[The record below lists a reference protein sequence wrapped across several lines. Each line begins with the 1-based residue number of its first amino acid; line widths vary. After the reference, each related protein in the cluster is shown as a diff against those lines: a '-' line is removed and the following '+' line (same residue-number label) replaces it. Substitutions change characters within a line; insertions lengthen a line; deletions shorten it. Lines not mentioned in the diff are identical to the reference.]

1 MGEIFPNWVIRWRV
15 AILLASALLVVV
27 VVSGVRYIE
36 FSNDYRVYF
45 SEDNPQLKTFE
56 ALQNVYSKTDNVLFA
71 VAPKDGQV
79 FSRKTLASVEWLTA
93 QAWKLPYASRVD
105 SVTNFQHTRAR
116 GDELVVS
123 DLVSNART
131 MSPRALEQA
140 RQVTVSEPLL
150 ARQLISPAADVT
162 GVNVTIGLPGKSL
175 DEVPE
180 VMAAARKLADVL
192 RAQNPD
198 VDVYLTGA
206 VPIDNAFGEQA
217 RRDIATLTP
226 IMYGVILL
234 MTFLILRSLSGT
246 FAVMIVVSLS
256 TLLAIGLTGWFGIQ
270 ITPPSAGAPTVILT
284 LAVAHSIHILIT
296 IVHGMREG
304 LGKHAAIA
312 ESIKLNLYPIS
323 LAALTDVVG
332 FASMN
337 YSEVPPFRDLGNI
350 VIFGV
355 IASYLLAIVF
365 LPALMSLLP
374 LHVQPSKTRTGIAM
388 ERLGDF
394 VVRRRTPLLVGMSL
408 LALGLVAMIPRNEL
422 NDHFVKYFDKSV
434 EFRRDSDF
442 INAKLAGMDAIL
454 YSLGAG
460 GSGAVSNPA
469 YLAKIEEFANWYR
482 EQPGVVHVASI
493 TDVMKRLNKNMHADD
508 PRWYRIPES
517 RALAAQYLLL
527 YEMSLPFGLD
537 LNNQINVDKSASL
550 MTVIL
555 KSSTSREIMAMEAR
569 AQTWLTAN
577 APSTMQTQGSGP
589 SVMFAYIGERNIL
602 SMLNG
607 NLVALLLISA
617 VMVFALRDI
626 KIGLLSLVPNLVPAA
641 MAFGV
646 WGIFVGQVGLALSVV
661 AVMTYGIVVDDTI
674 HSMTKYVQARRDL
687 AMSPEQAVRYV
698 FNTVGTAAW
707 AMNAILAS
715 GFLVL
720 TFSAFELNSS
730 MGIMTALTIVLAL
743 AADFLLL
750 PPLLMTFDRRMYAK
764 TTAVAVAAAEPDR
777 VYRARR
783 DAGRK
788 GHGHRR

>member
-1 MGEIFPNWVIRWRV
+1 MGETFSHWVIRWRV
-15 AILLASALLVVV
+15 AILLASAVLVVAV
-27 VVSGVRYIE
+27 ASGARYIE

-45 SEDNPQLKTFE
+45 SEDNPQLKAFE

-71 VAPKDGQV
+71 VAPRDGQV
-79 FSRKTLASVEWLTA
+79 FSRTTLASVEWLTA

-123 DLVSNART
+123 DLVRNAN
-131 MSPRALEQA
+131 SLSARALERA
-140 RQVTVSEPLL
+140 RQVAVSEPLL

-162 GVNVTIGLPGKSL
+162 AVNVTIGLPGKSL

-180 VMAAARKLADVL
+180 VMAAARKLADEL
-192 RAQNPD
+192 RAQNPG

-217 RRDIATLTP
+217 RRDMMTLTP

-234 MTFLILRSLSGT
+234 VTFLILRSLSGT
-246 FAVMIVVSLS
+246 FAVVVVISLS
-256 TLLAIGLTGWFGIQ
+256 MLLALGVTGWLGIQ
-270 ITPPSAGAPTVILT
+270 LTPPSAGAPTVILT
-284 LAVAHSIHILIT
+284 LAVAHSIHVLIT
-296 IVHGMREG
+296 IVHGMRDG
-304 LGKHAAIA
+304 LAKHAAIA
-312 ESIKLNLYPIS
+312 KSIKLNLYPIS
-323 LAALTDVVG
+323 LAALTDVIG
-332 FASMN
+332 FTSMN
-337 YSEVPPFRDLGNI
+337 FSEVPPFRDLGNI
-350 VIFGV
+350 VTFGV
-355 IASYLLAIVF
+355 VASYLLAIVL

-374 LHVQPSKTRTGIAM
+374 LHVHPARTRTGAAM

-394 VVRRRTPLLVGMSL
+394 VVRRRLPLLVGMSL

-422 NDHFVKYFDKSV
+422 NDNFVKYFDRSV

-442 INAKLAGMDAIL
+442 VDAKLAGLDAIL

-460 GSGAVSNPA
+460 GSGAVSDPA
-469 YLAKIEEFANWYR
+469 YLAKIEEFAHWYR

-493 TDVMKRLNKNMHADD
+493 TDVMKRLNQNLHADD
-508 PRWYRIPES
+508 ARWYRIPES

-550 MTVIL
+550 LTVIM
-555 KSSTSREIMAMEAR
+555 KSSTSKEILALEDR
-569 AQTWLTAN
+569 AQAWLAAN
-577 APSTMQTQGSGP
+577 APPAMQAPGTGP
-589 SVMFAYIGERNIL
+589 SVMFAYIGERNII

-607 NLVALLLISA
+607 NLVALLLISL
-617 VMVFALRDI
+617 VMIFALRDI
-626 KIGLLSLVPNLVPAA
+626 KVGFLSLVPNLVPAA

-698 FNTVGTAAW
+698 FSTVGTAAW
-707 AMNAILAS
+707 AMTAILAC

-720 TFSAFELNSS
+720 AFSAFELNSS

-750 PPLLMTFDRRMYAK
+750 PPLLMTFDRRKYAE
-764 TTAVAVAAAEPDR
+764 TTAAVITEPDR
-777 VYRARR
+777 V
-783 DAGRK
+783 
-788 GHGHRR
+788 

>member
-1 MGEIFPNWVIRWRV
+1 MGETFSHWVIRWRV
-15 AILLASALLVVV
+15 AILLVSAVLVVAV
-27 VVSGVRYIE
+27 ASGARYIE

-45 SEDNPQLKTFE
+45 SEDNPQLNAFE

-79 FSRKTLASVEWLTA
+79 FSHKTLASVEWLTA

-123 DLVSNART
+123 DLVSNAST
-131 MSPRALEQA
+131 LSPRDLERA
-140 RQVTVSEPLL
+140 RQVAVSEPLL

-162 GVNVTIGLPGKSL
+162 AVNVTIGLPGKSL

-180 VMAAARKLADVL
+180 VMAAARKLAGEL

-217 RRDIATLTP
+217 RRDLGTLTP

-234 MTFLILRSLSGT
+234 VTFLILRSLSGT
-246 FAVMIVVSLS
+246 FAVVIIISLS
-256 TLLAIGLTGWFGIQ
+256 MLLAMGVTGWLGIQ
-270 ITPPSAGAPTVILT
+270 LTPPSAGAPTVILT

-304 LGKHAAIA
+304 LAKHAAIA
-312 ESIKLNLYPIS
+312 KSIKLNLYPIS
-323 LAALTDVVG
+323 LAALTDVIG

-337 YSEVPPFRDLGNI
+337 FSEVPPFRDLGNI

-355 IASYLLAIVF
+355 VASYLLAIVL

-374 LHVQPSKTRTGIAM
+374 LHVHPAKTHTGIAM

-394 VVRRRTPLLVGMSL
+394 VVRRRMPLLVGMSL
-408 LALGLVAMIPRNEL
+408 LVLGLVAMIPRNEL
-422 NDHFVKYFDKSV
+422 NDHFVKYFDRSV

-442 INAKLAGMDAIL
+442 IDAKLAGMDAIL

-460 GSGAVSNPA
+460 NSGAVSDPA
-469 YLAKIEEFANWYR
+469 YLAKIEEFATWYR
-482 EQPGVVHVASI
+482 AQPGVVHVASI

-550 MTVIL
+550 LTVIM
-555 KSSTSREIMAMEAR
+555 KSSTSKEILAIEAR
-569 AQTWLTAN
+569 AQAWLTAN
-577 APSTMQTQGSGP
+577 APASMQAPGSGP
-589 SVMFAYIGERNIL
+589 SVMFAYISERNIL

-607 NLVALLLISA
+607 NLVALLLISL
-617 VMVFALRDI
+617 VMIFALRDI
-626 KIGLLSLVPNLVPAA
+626 KVGFLSLVPNMVPAA
-641 MAFGV
+641 MAFGI

-698 FNTVGTAAW
+698 FSTVGTAAW
-707 AMNAILAS
+707 AMTVILAC

-720 TFSAFELNSS
+720 AFSAFELNSS
-730 MGIMTALTIVLAL
+730 MGLMTALTIVLAL

-750 PPLLMTFDRRMYAK
+750 PPLLMTFDRRKYAE
-764 TTAVAVAAAEPDR
+764 TTAAVAVEPDR
-777 VYRARR
+777 V
-783 DAGRK
+783 
-788 GHGHRR
+788 

>member
-1 MGEIFPNWVIRWRV
+1 MSETFSNWIIRWRL
-15 AILLASALLVVV
+15 AILLASAVLVVAV
-27 VVSGVRYIE
+27 ASGVRYIE

-45 SEDNPQLKTFE
+45 SEDNPQLLAFE

-71 VAPKDGQV
+71 VAPKDGAV
-79 FSRKTLASVEWLTA
+79 FTGKTLASVEWLTA

-123 DLVSNART
+123 DLVSNAST
-131 MSPRALEQA
+131 LSPRDLERA
-140 RQVTVSEPLL
+140 RQVAVSEPLL

-162 GVNVTIGLPGKSL
+162 AVNVTIGLPGKSL
-175 DEVPE
+175 DEVPA
-180 VMAAARKLADVL
+180 VMAAARKLADEL
-192 RAQNPD
+192 RAQNPG
-198 VDVYLTGA
+198 VDVYMTGA

-217 RRDIATLTP
+217 RRDMTTLTP

-234 MTFLILRSLSGT
+234 VTFLILRSLSGT
-246 FAVMIVVSLS
+246 FAVVIVITLS
-256 TLLAIGLTGWFGIQ
+256 MLLALGITGWLGIQ
-270 ITPPSAGAPTVILT
+270 LTPPSAGAPTVILT

-304 LGKHAAIA
+304 LAKHAAIA
-312 ESIKLNLYPIS
+312 KSIKLNLYPIS
-323 LAALTDVVG
+323 LAALTDVIG
-332 FASMN
+332 FTSMN
-337 YSEVPPFRDLGNI
+337 FSEVPPFRDLGNI
-350 VIFGV
+350 VTFGV
-355 IASYLLAIVF
+355 VASYLLAIVL

-374 LHVQPSKTRTGIAM
+374 LHVHPSKTRTGMAM
-388 ERLGDF
+388 DKLGDF
-394 VVRRRTPLLVGMSL
+394 VVRRRLPLLVGMSL
-408 LALGLVAMIPRNEL
+408 LALGLMAMIPRNEL
-422 NDHFVKYFDKSV
+422 NDNFVKYFDQSV

-442 INAKLAGMDAIL
+442 VDAKLAGLDAIL

-460 GSGAVSNPA
+460 SSGAVSDPA
-469 YLAKIEEFANWYR
+469 YLAKIEEFAHWYR

-493 TDVMKRLNKNMHADD
+493 TDVMKRLNQNMHADD

-527 YEMSLPFGLD
+527 YEISLPFGLD

-550 MTVIL
+550 LKVIM
-555 KSSTSREIMAMEAR
+555 KSSTSKEILALEER
-569 AQTWLTAN
+569 AQAWLAAN
-577 APSTMQTQGSGP
+577 APPAMRAPGTGP

-607 NLVALLLISA
+607 NLVALLLISL
-617 VMVFALRDI
+617 VMIFALRDI
-626 KIGLLSLVPNLVPAA
+626 KVGILSLVPNLVPAA
-641 MAFGV
+641 MAFGI

-698 FNTVGTAAW
+698 FSTVGTAAW
-707 AMNAILAS
+707 AMTVILAC

-720 TFSAFELNSS
+720 AFSAFELNSS

-750 PPLLMTFDRRMYAK
+750 PPLLMTFDRRTYAET
-764 TTAVAVAAAEPDR
+764 TTAAVAAPDR
-777 VYRARR
+777 V
-783 DAGRK
+783 
-788 GHGHRR
+788 